1 MTHITVSF
9 QDPLVTAIVA
19 DSAINKLQTYIIS
32 YRTKKAKQDYEFQNQ
47 MCEKYKKLY
56 EEAQRK
62 YDEYA
67 DANRN
72 LVTQTAKSQ
81 MNEYQQN
88 ADLAYKV
95 YNQVLTQRQI
105 AEAKLQEAKPVFAVV
120 EPSTIP
126 LNASSPNKPLLLIGF
141 TFLAFV
147 LESAWILFGK
157 DIYHDFKNELKKKD

>member
-1 MTHITVSF
+1 
-9 QDPLVTAIVA
+9 
-19 DSAINKLQTYIIS
+19 
-32 YRTKKAKQDYEFQNQ
+32 
-47 MCEKYKKLY
+47 
-56 EEAQRK
+56 
-62 YDEYA
+62 
-67 DANRN
+67 
-72 LVTQTAKSQ
+72 

>member
-1 MTHITVSF
+1 
-9 QDPLVTAIVA
+9 
-19 DSAINKLQTYIIS
+19 
-32 YRTKKAKQDYEFQNQ
+32 

-105 AEAKLQEAKPVFAVV
+105 AEAKLQEAKPVFAV
-120 EPSTIP
+120 PGSHRIR
-126 LNASSPNKPLLLIGF
+126 
-141 TFLAFV
+141 
-147 LESAWILFGK
+147 
-157 DIYHDFKNELKKKD
+157 